1 MTVTR
6 IHARHVWHRPGAVH
20 TQRSRASRAWLSGE
34 ATILDEALTGCIS
47 KSTEIAELS
56 ATCTEIAQQRVA
68 ADRTDS
74 RPSARGRGDPLSVGR
89 SVSSFLVALFE
100 ALLAHQRVGVHDHS
114 THHPLP
120 KQGGDCGHDVS
131 TGRGLSKFAVRG
143 MMVRSSGEVC
153 LPQVRRAT
161 MLVVVLVLLA
171 GGIAAG
177 AVADHRHKNGRMGR
191 ADVASWYCQHRNQRC
206 QEPQA
211 EVIEASWQQRERV
224 YRVSFWVASLGAVT
238 ALVLRLRGWQ
248 NVVMSRFAANSESDQ
263 LALAQCV
270 GCGLE
275 ADARFTVA
283 ENWTWWAAGEGEL
296 VPHCPA
302 CSRQR
307 FGHRTTMTDD
317 LLASVRHPLR
327 QDSGDIQERRLRLL
341 DIPSEV
347 PDRG

>member
-1 MTVTR
+1 M
-6 IHARHVWHRPGAVH
+6 
-20 TQRSRASRAWLSGE
+20 
-34 ATILDEALTGCIS
+34 
-47 KSTEIAELS
+47 
-56 ATCTEIAQQRVA
+56 
-68 ADRTDS
+68 
-74 RPSARGRGDPLSVGR
+74 
-89 SVSSFLVALFE
+89 
-100 ALLAHQRVGVHDHS
+100 
-114 THHPLP
+114 
-120 KQGGDCGHDVS
+120 
-131 TGRGLSKFAVRG
+131 
-143 MMVRSSGEVC
+143 
-153 LPQVRRAT
+153 PQVRRAT

-171 GGIAAG
+171 GGIAAA
-177 AVADHRHKNGRMGR
+177 AVADHRHKNARMGR

-224 YRVSFWVASLGAVT
+224 YRVCFWVASLGAMT

-248 NVVMSRFAANSESDQ
+248 NAVMSRFAANSESVQ
-263 LALAQCV
+263 PALAQCV

-307 FGHRTTMTDD
+307 FGHRTAMTDD

-341 DIPSEV
+341 DVPSEV
-347 PDRG
+347 PQSG